1 MRTPNVDKTDMS
13 YMHMHEKNCKVRQYV
28 PVV

>member
-13 YMHMHEKNCKVRQYV
+13 YMRMHEKNCKVRQCV